1 MDNYDELRDAYTQKA
16 KEIISNWHVEPELHL
31 TDIVRSVMM
40 HRDGV
45 LTGGDF
51 VRAVCNN
58 DLYAAINRADTTCL
72 RYLNIIVS
80 AFLHARINT
89 VQYV

>member
-1 MDNYDELRDAYTQKA
+1 MDNYHELLAEYTKTA
-16 KEIISNWHVEPELHL
+16 NEVIRNWNVEPTLHL

-45 LTGGDF
+45 MTGGDF
-51 VRAVCNN
+51 VKAVCNN
-58 DLYAAINRADTTCL
+58 DLYAAINRADTTCRQHL
-72 RYLNIIVS
+72 IIIVS

-89 VQYV
+89 DQYV

>member
-1 MDNYDELRDAYTQKA
+1 MDNYNELLAEYNNKA
-16 KEIISNWHVEPELHL
+16 IDVIENWGAVPTLHL

-58 DLYAAINRADTTCL
+58 DLYAAINRADATC
-72 RYLNIIVS
+72 RQHLNIIVS

-89 VQYV
+89 DQYV

>member
-16 KEIISNWHVEPELHL
+16 IEVIKNWHVEPSLHL

-40 HRDGV
+40 HRDNV

-58 DLYAAINRADTTCL
+58 DLYAAINHGDTTCRQHL
-72 RYLNIIVS
+72 TIIVS
-80 AFLHARINT
+80 ACLHARINT
-89 VQYV
+89 EQYV

>member
-1 MDNYDELRDAYTQKA
+1 MDNYDELMAEYTNKA
-16 KEIISNWHVEPELHL
+16 KEVITNWRATPTIHL
-31 TDIVRSVMM
+31 VDIVRSVMM
-40 HRDGV
+40 HRDGIQ
-45 LTGGDF
+45 TGGDF

-58 DLYAAINRADTTCL
+58 DLYASINRADSTC
-72 RYLNIIVS
+72 REHLNIIVS